1 MTDISAAFNVIKSEV
16 LLSEIKFCKF
26 KEWTRKL
33 VKDYLTEKST
43 RNKDGNYLS
52 GSLTFNS
59 GAGEGSVLGSAVF
72 SI

>member
-33 VKDYLTEKST
+33 VKDYLTEKKVQGIRT
-43 RNKDGNYLS
+43 ATI
-52 GSLTFNS
+52 SLDH
-59 GAGEGSVLGSAVF
+59 
-72 SI
+72 

>member
-43 RNKDGNYLS
+43 RNKDCNYLS

-59 GAGEGSVLGSAVF
+59 GVGEGSVLGSAVF
-72 SI
+72 LI

>member
-52 GSLTFNS
+52 
-59 GAGEGSVLGSAVF
+59 
-72 SI
+72 